1 MATPSRKALL
11 IVDMINTLDFP
22 EGKDLLKQALP
33 ISQNIAKLKA
43 RFKKKKLPVIYV
55 NDNFDLWTSDWK
67 AVYQICS
74 AHTSLGQELAEV
86 LKPDDDD
93 YFVLKP
99 KHSGFYLTPLE
110 MLLDELKVNE
120 IVITGVAGNICVLF
134 TAHEAHMREYK
145 VIVPRDTMASN
156 TKRANDF
163 ALEQL
168 SKGLGIATTPS
179 ARIRV

>member
-1 MATPSRKALL
+1 MASPKRKALL

-22 EGKDLLKQALP
+22 EGKDLLEYALP
-33 ISQNIAKLKA
+33 VAANIAKLKA

-67 AVYQICS
+67 AVYQKCS
-74 AHTSLGQELAEV
+74 SHKSLGRKLAET

-110 MLLDELKVNE
+110 MLLDDLKVKE

-145 VIVPRDTMASN
+145 VIVPQDTMASN
-156 TKRANDF
+156 TKKANDF

-168 SKGLGIATTPS
+168 SKALGIPTTVS
-179 ARIRV
+179 SRVRI